1 MPRFKHISGLGN
13 VQFTP
18 EEEKARDAEEAQ
30 AELDRKE
37 YLKVKY
43 KDDRRMVYHEIGDQL
58 DDLFK
63 QGAFSKEMTAKLQ
76 KVKTD
81 HPKPE

>member
-1 MPRFKHISGLGN
+1 MARFKVVNN
-13 VQFTP
+13 VKIPFTA

-30 AELDRKE
+30 EELNRQE

-43 KDDRRMVYHEIGDQL
+43 KDDREKVYPAIGDQL
-58 DDLFK
+58 DALYHAGVFP
-63 QGAFSKEMTAKLQ
+63 KEMADKI
-76 KVKTD
+76 KEVKEA

>member
-1 MPRFKHISGLGN
+1 
-13 VQFTP
+13 
-18 EEEKARDAEEAQ
+18 
-30 AELDRKE
+30 
-37 YLKVKY
+37 
-43 KDDRRMVYHEIGDQL
+43 MVYPEIGDQL

>member
-1 MPRFKHISGLGN
+1 MPRFKILNGEE
-13 VQFTP
+13 VQLTS
-18 EEEKARDAEEAQ
+18 EEEKIVDAEEI
-30 AELDRKE
+30 EVKLKGKE

-43 KDDRRMVYHEIGDQL
+43 RDDRKRNYPEIGDQL

-63 QGAFSKEMTAKLQ
+63 QGAFSKEMSDKLQ
-76 KVKTD
+76 QVKTD

>member
-1 MPRFKHISGLGN
+1 MPRFKILNGEE
-13 VQFTP
+13 VQLTS
-18 EEEKARDAEEAQ
+18 EEEKIVDAEEIKVQLKA
-30 AELDRKE
+30 KE

-43 KDDRRMVYHEIGDQL
+43 RDDRKRIYPEIGDQL

-63 QGAFSKEMTAKLQ
+63 QGAFSEEMTAKLQ
-76 KVKTD
+76 QVKTD

>member
-1 MPRFKHISGLGN
+1 MPRFKHITGLGN

-18 EEEKARDAEEAQ
+18 EEEKARDAEELEFKKEQ
-30 AELDRKE
+30 EE

-43 KDDRRMVYHEIGDQL
+43 KDDRKRAYPEIGDQL

-76 KVKTD
+76 QVKTD

>member
-1 MPRFKHISGLGN
+1 MPRFKHITGLGN

-30 AELDRKE
+30 VELDYQE

-43 KDDRRMVYHEIGDQL
+43 KDDRRSSYPDIGDQL
-58 DDLFK
+58 DDLYK
-63 QGAFSKEMTAKLQ
+63 QGAFSDEMAAKIK
-76 KVKTD
+76 KVKD
-81 HPKPE
+81 DNPKPE

>member
-1 MPRFKHISGLGN
+1 MARHHLINGIK
-13 VQFTP
+13 VAFTA

-30 AELDRKE
+30 EELNRQE

-43 KDDRRMVYHEIGDQL
+43 KDDREKVYPAIGDQL
-58 DDLFK
+58 EALYHAGVFP
-63 QGAFSKEMTAKLQ
+63 KEMADKI
-76 KVKTD
+76 KEVKEA